1 MFPANR
7 AFGQRMIIGMRLP
20 FLRVPGR
27 RTGAAVAG
35 VLLALGLL
43 TACGGTGSKGS
54 ATTAPTTGAAS
65 GPTITIKNFSFH
77 GDLTV
82 AAGATVT
89 VHNSDGAGH
98 TFTAKDKSFDTGP
111 IDPGQSKTFTAP
123 TKPGK
128 YPVTC
133 TFHPSM
139 SGTLTVTAG

>member
-1 MFPANR
+1 
-7 AFGQRMIIGMRLP
+7 MITGMSLSA
-20 FLRVPGR
+20 LRVPGR
-27 RTGAAVAG
+27 RAGAVIAG
-35 VLLALGLL
+35 LLLALGLL
-43 TACGGTGSKGS
+43 AACGGGTGSKGS
-54 ATTAPTTGAAS
+54 ATTAPTLAATGAAS